1 MKKKKKNRK
10 NRYIALILIIAVIA
24 AGGFLL
30 RKPLTVLAF
39 DLFLSDKVENTLQ
52 AKSYQ
57 PLTEEDSNS
66 LKPETIAYKSDPFS
80 IMLLG
85 TDQRAT
91 ETARSDTMIY
101 AVVRPEDYK
110 VLLISIPRDTYTEI
124 IGHKGNE
131 KDKIT
136 HAYAFGGAQMAK
148 DTLEAL
154 LGHEIQYYAT
164 INFQGVKDV
173 VDALGGLPL
182 PIKKTIENKGADHE
196 KFTIEG
202 GKALYNGEE
211 SLNYVRY
218 REDSDFNRTKRQ
230 QVFLDVLANKML
242 SLNQI
247 NKVSDLLNIL
257 GDNFKTDMQPSMIT
271 DLAKKFIGGKEAD
284 ISSFTVMGEGTR
296 IDGVYYDLV
305 DEEDLNEAKTMIDN
319 WMNAATPADQ
329 LIEPG
334 KASEALEPKASATA
348 AAQ

>member
-1 MKKKKKNRK
+1 MRKKWKK
-10 NRYIALILIIAVIA
+10 RYIALIVLLVII
-24 AGGFLL
+24 AGGFVF

-39 DLFLSDKVENTLQ
+39 DLFLSDRVESTLAQ
-52 AKSYQ
+52 KSYQ
-57 PLTEEDSNS
+57 PLTTNEDNS
-66 LKPETIAYKSDPFS
+66 VKPEPIAYKSDPFS
-80 IMLLG
+80 VMLLG
-85 TDQRAT
+85 TDQRKT

-124 IGHKGNE
+124 IGHDGDK

-136 HAYAFGGAQMAK
+136 HAYAFGGQQMAK

-154 LGHEIQYYAT
+154 LGHDIQYYAT
-164 INFQGVKDV
+164 INFQGLKDT

-182 PIKKTIENKGADHE
+182 PIKKTIENKGKDHE
-196 KFTIEG
+196 KFTIVG
-202 GKALYNGEE
+202 GKSLYNGEE

-230 QVFLDVLANKML
+230 QVFLDVLASKML

-247 NKVSDLLNIL
+247 GNVTELLNIL
-257 GDNFKTDMQPSMIT
+257 GDNFKTDMPPSMIT
-271 DLAKKFIGGKEAD
+271 GLAKKFLGGKEAD

-296 IDGVYYDLV
+296 IGGVYYDV
-305 DEEDLNEAKTMIDN
+305 VNEEDLDKAKVMIDN
-319 WMNAATPADQ
+319 WMNAGTPVDQ

-334 KASEALEPKASATA
+334 KAGNALEAKATSAA
-348 AAQ
+348 H

>member
-1 MKKKKKNRK
+1 MKWKK
-10 NRYIALILIIAVIA
+10 RYIALIVLLVIIA
-24 AGGFLL
+24 GGGYLF

-39 DLFLSDKVENTLQ
+39 DLFLSDRVESTLAQ
-52 AKSYQ
+52 KSYQ
-57 PLTEEDSNS
+57 PLTTNEDNS
-66 LKPETIAYKSDPFS
+66 VKPEPISYKSEPFS
-80 IMLLG
+80 VMLLG
-85 TDQRAT
+85 TDQRKT

-124 IGHKGNE
+124 IGHDGGK

-136 HAYAFGGAQMAK
+136 HAYAFGGQQMAK

-154 LGHEIQYYAT
+154 LGHDIQYYAT
-164 INFQGVKDV
+164 INFQGLKDT

-182 PIKKTIENKGADHE
+182 PIQKTIENKGKDHE
-196 KFTIEG
+196 KFTIVG
-202 GKALYNGEE
+202 GKSFYNGEE

-247 NKVSDLLNIL
+247 GNVSELLNIL
-257 GDNFKTDMQPSMIT
+257 GDNFKTDMEPTMIT
-271 DLAKKFIGGKEAD
+271 DLAKKFLGGKEMD

-296 IDGVYYDLV
+296 IDGVYYDV
-305 DEEDLNEAKTMIDN
+305 VNDEDLNKAKAMIDN
-319 WMNAATPADQ
+319 WMNAGTPVDQ

-334 KASEALEPKASATA
+334 KAGDALEAKATSAA
-348 AAQ
+348 H